1 MRWATR
7 LVLRRAATQRVVL
20 AAVLAVAVVGAGL
33 LGTFA
38 LLVSASDDRAVTADL
53 ARRPASEL
61 EVEAVLT
68 IGAKDTDAAIEGA
81 AKGLTAA
88 LGGMP
93 AIRHEWLTSVDYRF
107 PSPQAGSLDV
117 LLRLAAFDGAT
128 EHARL
133 VAGSWPS
140 ASPADRIEV
149 AVPRV
154 AADELGLAPGT
165 AVSLR
170 AFTSRDVVDVVV
182 VGVYEAEHSASYW
195 SRDPMRGR
203 PVDRGVSM
211 PGSFGWLTTDAYGAL
226 LTTPAA
232 IRDDRVT
239 VEAANV
245 VLRPD
250 VLGADGAQLAATRA
264 HLQDGQVEL
273 ARSTASLLQSARF
286 ASGLPAVLDG
296 ALSALAVTRV
306 ALTVLGLMLL
316 ALCASVL
323 QLGARLLTERRT
335 GEAAL
340 LTSRGASR
348 SQLVRLGALEAAGIA
363 AVTIVAAPWVAR
375 GLYGLLAAE
384 SGFTAAGL
392 DADPG
397 LPASVWLTCSGA
409 ALLFAAVLVAP
420 LLRGGASVV
429 DSEQSEIRQDRR
441 TMMTRSGIDL
451 ALVAL
456 AVVAFVQLRQYRSP
470 VLRSGGVD
478 PVLVAGPAL
487 FLLAGAALALRLL
500 PLVAGLAERRAL
512 RSRSLAAPLAS
523 WEVGRRPRRAAG
535 AVLVL
540 TLAVAIGVFAQSFLA
555 TWSLSQSEQAAAR
568 VGSDLRVERLP
579 LEPFEQSSVMAGLEH
594 VGAISPVL
602 NRTVALGR
610 IASTGPSYSTRT
622 RLVAMDASMAESIV
636 RSREDTSDWAA
647 LLRPAGLQENLAVPL
662 SPGVRSLSA
671 VVTGT
676 GASEDRIGD
685 LGLKLTVM
693 VMDAHGITTTAAVEG
708 PALVP
713 LDGEPQPVTLRLL
726 GDDMRVAEPLSLV
739 GFFGT
744 LYGRAG
750 TDYDLDARIPG
761 DLDFEIAVS
770 ELAEVDSAGAATP
783 IELDLGAWSAQTNP
797 DHGDPSE
804 PVQVWD
810 GGAAH
815 GLGVRYE
822 SPGYRYGTQTGFAAT
837 ATSGQLDVLPALATQ
852 RMLDRE
858 GLEVGDT
865 AIIGI
870 SDVPVRI
877 RVERALP
884 EIPAAPGAEAVL
896 VDRTALVHALA
907 AGGAQHNA
915 VDEWWAEAADD
926 HASEAAAVIREK
938 HAGTAEARVDVEES
952 LSRGPLRLGV
962 TSALLLITLAAVAL
976 AVAGLTMSATVSVR
990 QRRLELARLQALGA
1004 ARSTLVRSVLAEH
1017 SLLVLMGML
1026 GGGALGALMARL
1038 VAPLLTLGANGRPPT
1053 PTVQLVWAW
1062 TSQTTLLV
1070 TLAALLAVAVT
1081 CTATALMRRASAELL
1096 RLGDDR

>member
-1 MRWATR
+1 M
-7 LVLRRAATQRVVL
+7 
-20 AAVLAVAVVGAGL
+20 LAVAVVGAGL

-61 EVEAVLT
+61 EVEAVLS

-81 AKGLTAA
+81 AKGLTTA

-93 AIRHEWLTSVDYRF
+93 ATRHEWLTSIHYRF
-107 PSPQAGSLDV
+107 PSPRAGSLDV
-117 LLRLAAFDGAT
+117 MLRVAAFDAAT
-128 EHARL
+128 EHTRL

-140 ASPADRIEV
+140 ASADRIEV
-149 AVPRV
+149 AVPQV
-154 AADELGLAPGT
+154 AADELGLAPG
-165 AVSLR
+165 AAMSLR

-195 SRDPMRGR
+195 ARDPMRGR

-211 PGSFGWLTTDAYGAL
+211 PGSFGRLTTDAYGAL

-232 IRDDRVT
+232 IRDERVT

-250 VLGADGAQLAATRA
+250 VLGADAAQLAATRGR
-264 HLQDGQVEL
+264 LEDGQVEL

-286 ASGLPAVLDG
+286 TSGLPAVLDG

-306 ALTVLGLMLL
+306 ALIVLGLMLL

-348 SQLVRLGALEAAGIA
+348 AQLVRLGALEAAGIA
-363 AVTIVAAPWVAR
+363 AMTVVAAPWVAR
-375 GLYGLLAAE
+375 GLYGLLATE

-397 LPASVWLTCSGA
+397 LPAIVWLTCAGA

-420 LLRGGASVV
+420 LLRVGASVV
-429 DSEQSEIRQDRR
+429 DSEQGEIRQDRR

-500 PLVAGLAERRAL
+500 PLVARLAERRAL

-579 LEPFEQSSVMAGLEH
+579 LEPFEQSTAMAGLDH
-594 VGAISPVL
+594 VGAISPVV

-610 IASTGPSYSTRT
+610 IASTGPNFSTRT
-622 RLVAMDASMAESIV
+622 RLVAMDVSKAATIV

-647 LLRPAGLQENLAVPL
+647 VLRPDGLQKDHGVPL

-671 VVTGT
+671 VVTGE
-676 GASEDRIGD
+676 GASEDRFGD
-685 LGLKLTVM
+685 LGLKLTVV
-693 VMDAHGITTTAAVEG
+693 VMDAHGITATAAVEG
-708 PALVP
+708 PDALVA

-726 GDDMRVAEPLSLV
+726 DDDVQVAEPLSLV

-744 LYGRAG
+744 LYGRTG
-750 TDYDLDARIPG
+750 SDYDLDARLPW

-783 IELDLGAWSAQTNP
+783 IDLDLDAWSAQTNP

-804 PVQVWD
+804 PVEVWD
-810 GGAAH
+810 GGAEHA
-815 GLGVRYE
+815 LGVRYE
-822 SPGYRYGTQTGFAAT
+822 SPGYRTGTQTGFAAT
-837 ATSGQLDVLPALATQ
+837 ATSGQFDVLPAFATQ
-852 RMLDRE
+852 RMLDRQ
-858 GLEVGDT
+858 GLDVGDT

-896 VDRTALVHALA
+896 VDHTALVHALA
-907 AGGAQHNA
+907 AGGAQQNA
-915 VDEWWAEAADD
+915 VDEWWAEASDA

-938 HAGTAEARVDVEES
+938 HAGMAEARVDVEES
-952 LSRGPLRLGV
+952 WSRGPLRIGV
-962 TSALLLITLAAVAL
+962 TAALLLITAAAVTL

-1017 SLLVLMGML
+1017 SLLVLMGLL
-1026 GGGALGALMARL
+1026 GGGALGALMARM
-1038 VAPLLTLGANGRPPT
+1038 VAPLLTLGADGRPPR
-1053 PTVQLVWAW
+1053 PTVQLIWAW
-1062 TSQTTLLV
+1062 TNQTTLLL